1 MAKYVDLP
9 NLKENLTNFLNKK
22 INPIYAKKTEIPSN
36 VSELNNDK
44 SYQTAEEVGKAVTD
58 GVAKIVAGAPE
69 DFDTLKEMS
78 DWISSHE
85 TSAAAMNSAISD
97 NSVAIANHTS
107 NSDIHVTK
115 AEKTKWNKLD
125 SDLKDGT
132 IIVAEA
138 TKATQDAQGNVIDTT
153 YAKKTEV
160 PQETIV
166 DDALSSTSVN
176 PVQNKTVKAEFDKLN
191 SNLDGL
197 GYGENGAKNLFEDEI
212 KWMENITIT
221 RGTKS
226 VSDGKITL
234 TATSDDCYTDHY
246 GNDWKNNGI
255 KTIPCKPNTT
265 YTFSWEYEGDSEG
278 NIYIF
283 ENGSTNNMRDTINKA
298 HKLSITTSADAEY
311 LTVRVGVR
319 NSGAS
324 ITYWNF
330 QIEEGDTATPYKPY
344 IPSVKMLAEENSQQ
358 SIEAMDL
365 KMLGWSVPKECPI
378 QNEVNGN
385 QFVQKVGRVALG
397 SLNWTYDSSNGQ
409 FYSDVYST
417 LPSANEWNKNVYS
430 LKYTMSIIT
439 IGLSDKSVGIYGGR
453 IYIKDSSYTDVSAF
467 KQAMQGQYLYYELAT
482 PITKTIDGNE
492 AISQLKNDLSN
503 LKDGTTPVAKAVADE
518 DGNNIKSTYAKKTE
532 LDAKANIADPV
543 FTGSFSQNR
552 KSGSTIGTNS
562 HAEGNNTTASG
573 DNSHAEG
580 NGATAKGYNSHA
592 EGDSYAIGDFSH
604 AEGNASKAEGDK
616 SHAEGTRSWG
626 LGNNS
631 HAEGYQTTASG
642 SSSHSEGSSTN
653 RIDDITTDF
662 SEEISISDII
672 TLRKSNKFSL
682 AHGYGSHVEGINSL
696 ALGRSSHAEGENTIA
711 SDTCSH
717 AEGINTTASG
727 NISHAEGNFTEASGL
742 NSHAEGGGTVAS
754 GMQSHAEGK
763 STTASGD
770 HSHAEGYSTTASGRC
785 SHAEGDITIAAG
797 DYQHVQGKYNV
808 EDTTSAFIIGNG
820 TDTSA
825 RSNAF
830 SVKFNGV
837 VKAASTI
844 TASTTADYAE
854 FFEWLDEN
862 PNNEDR
868 VGYFVTL
875 DGNRIKIASDNDDYI
890 LGIVSGEPFV
900 LGNGDCDTWNGMYL
914 HDEFRRTIY
923 EPAPKV
929 EEVEIKEEREET
941 YIDEETGEEK
951 TRTVEVVVG
960 HEFKEVEGEFDGI
973 RPKLNPEYDNTQQYI
988 SRFDRKEW
996 SPVGMLGVLA
1006 VRHDGTAKVN
1016 GYVTVNKD
1024 GIATA
1029 CDRSIENSYRV
1040 IKANTD
1046 SVVEV
1051 IFK

>member
-1 MAKYVDLP
+1 MAKYIDLP
-9 NLKENLTNFLNKK
+9 NLKENLTNFLNYGHDNFKSSK
-22 INPIYAKKTEIPSN
+22 YSLILWDHGGGPIYGYAKKTEIPSN

-44 SYQTAEEVGKAVTD
+44 RYQTAEEVGQAVTD
-58 GVAKIVAGAPE
+58 GVARIVAGAPE

-138 TKATQDAQGNVIDTT
+138 TKATQDAKGNVINET

-160 PQETIV
+160 PQGTAV
-166 DDALSSTSVN
+166 DDALSSTSTN
-176 PVQNKTVKAEFDKLN
+176 PVQNKVVKAEFDKLN

-197 GYGENGAKNLFEDEI
+197 EFGEVAGGKNIAHDIEYTSQTEAWKHIAIGYAKLIQDIEYTMSFTVTSNGSGKIYIPSSSGFESGNPI
-212 KWMENITIT
+212 ININSGTTRIT
-221 RGTKS
+221 RTAHAIGNDGITKS
-226 VSDGKITL
+226 VFVST
-234 TATSDDCYTDHY
+234 
-246 GNDWKNNGI
+246 
-255 KTIPCKPNTT
+255 
-265 YTFSWEYEGDSEG
+265 YEGNSA
-278 NIYIF
+278 
-283 ENGSTNNMRDTINKA
+283 TI
-298 HKLSITTSADAEY
+298 SITD
-311 LTVRVGVR
+311 
-319 NSGAS
+319 
-324 ITYWNF
+324 F
-330 QIEEGDTATPYKPY
+330 MIEEGTTATPYEPY
-344 IPSVKMLAEENSQQ
+344 IPSVKMLADEVSAQNDSLSVIGKCKNLLNPYGGSTTINGITITKNKDKTYTLNGTATDVVSFEIYTLDISKNIGKTLKLVGCPRGGSHFNYLMTASDNLNVASTLDDFGNGGTKKISQWGATNWWKVYI
-358 SIEAMDL
+358 SIKKDTTVSNL
-365 KMLGWSVPKECPI
+365 VFKPMLVDAEKTP
-378 QNEVNGN
+378 N
-385 QFVQKVGRVALG
+385 A
-397 SLNWTYDSSNGQ
+397 TYDDFTPYCGDN
-409 FYSDVYST
+409 ST
-417 LPSANEWNKNVYS
+417 LTEEV
-430 LKYTMSIIT
+430 
-439 IGLSDKSVGIYGGR
+439 
-453 IYIKDSSYTDVSAF
+453 SS
-467 KQAMQGQYLYYELAT
+467 
-482 PITKTIDGNE
+482 
-492 AISQLKNDLSN
+492 LKNDLSN
-503 LKDGTTPVAKAVADE
+503 LKDGTTPAAKAVADE
-518 DGNNIKSTYAKKTE
+518 DGNNIKSTYAKKTD
-532 LDAKANIADPV
+532 LNTKVNIADPV

-552 KSGSTIGTNS
+552 KADSTIGTNS
-562 HAEGNNTTASG
+562 HAEGEFPVAS
-573 DNSHAEG
+573 
-580 NGATAKGYNSHA
+580 
-592 EGDSYAIGDFSH
+592 
-604 AEGNASKAEGDK
+604 
-616 SHAEGTRSWG
+616 
-626 LGNNS
+626 GNNS
-631 HAEGYQTTASG
+631 HAEGTGTEASG
-642 SSSHSEGSSTN
+642 EGSHAEGAFT
-653 RIDDITTDF
+653 IA
-662 SEEISISDII
+662 
-672 TLRKSNKFSL
+672 SNN
-682 AHGYGSHVEGINSL
+682 GSHAEGTGTEASGEGSHAEGHNAVAS
-696 ALGRSSHAEGENTIA
+696 GESSHAEGTGTEA
-711 SDTCSH
+711 SGEGSH
-717 AEGINTTASG
+717 AEGLITKASG
-727 NISHAEGNFTEASGL
+727 N
-742 NSHAEGGGTVAS
+742 NSHAEGTGTEAS
-754 GMQSHAEGK
+754 NFSSHSA
-763 STTASGD
+763 
-770 HSHAEGYSTTASGRC
+770 
-785 SHAEGDITIAAG
+785 
-797 DYQHVQGKYNV
+797 GKYNASMITGGAPNN
-808 EDTTSAFIIGNG
+808 TTGTAFVVGNG
-820 TDTSA
+820 TSSSS

-830 SVKFNGV
+830 SVQYDGT
-837 VKAASTI
+837 VKAKSTI

-951 TRTVEVVVG
+951 IRIVEVVVG
-960 HEFKEVEGEFDGI
+960 HEFKEVEGEFDGT
-973 RPKLNPEYDNTQQYI
+973 RPKLNPDYDNTQPYV

-1029 CDRSIENSYRV
+1029 CDRNIENSYRV

>member
-1 MAKYVDLP
+1 MAKYIDLP

-44 SYQTAEEVGKAVTD
+44 SYQTAEDVGQAVTD
-58 GVAKIVAGAPE
+58 GVARIVAGAPE

-107 NSDIHVTK
+107 NSDIHITK
-115 AEKTKWNKLD
+115 EEKTKWNKLD

-138 TKATQDAQGNVIDTT
+138 TKATQDAQGNVIDST

-160 PQETIV
+160 PQGTVV
-166 DDALSSTSVN
+166 DDALSSTSIN
-176 PVQNKTVKAEFDKLN
+176 PVQNKVVKAELDKVN
-191 SNLDGL
+191 SNLDTLEYEIYDNSKSQWVIGAYTSTGDTNQWS
-197 GYGENGAKNLFEDEI
+197 GYHRTVN
-212 KWMENITIT
+212 
-221 RGTKS
+221 
-226 VSDGKITL
+226 
-234 TATSDDCYTDHY
+234 YTEV
-246 GNDWKNNGI
+246 
-255 KTIPCKPNTT
+255 TPNTT
-265 YTFSWEYEGDSEG
+265 YTVSNSEEANFSNGICCYDANKTFLSWNLYV
-278 NIYIF
+278 
-283 ENGSTNNMRDTINKA
+283 ENGKTFKTPSNCKYIRFAVESANIPTSV
-298 HKLSITTSADAEY
+298 SIKTFNSEF
-311 LTVRVGVR
+311 LT
-319 NSGAS
+319 
-324 ITYWNF
+324 
-330 QIEEGDTATPYKPY
+330 EEVNAQNESL
-344 IPSVKMLAEENSQQ
+344 IQQ

-365 KMLGWSVPKECPI
+365 KMLGWSVPKECPV

-385 QFVQKVGRVALG
+385 QFVQKVGRYNLWEFSWGFVPKEDAWGAPYYYCYLSGLLPKMPDSHDGVPNMFCQKYKVVSWNAMG
-397 SLNWTYDSSNGQ
+397 SGIDDTICLIYT
-409 FYSDVYST
+409 
-417 LPSANEWNKNVYS
+417 AN
-430 LKYTMSIIT
+430 SI
-439 IGLSDKSVGIYGGR
+439 R
-453 IYIKDSSYTDVSAF
+453 IKDTTYTNLADF

-482 PITKTIDGNE
+482 PITKIIDGNE
-492 AISQLKNDLSN
+492 KSEQIDDSLSSLGKCKNLLNPTLQTTTINGVTCTNNGNGTYTLNGTATGKTIFTLQYNIVLDVGYYVINSLNNIWFTIEMMYEPFTTFCGTFTNNKFYVSSKAENIKSCIIIDNGVKLSNVVFKPMLTNNLSATYDDFVPYTGKGETLTHDVSALKNDLSN

-518 DGNNIKSTYAKKTE
+518 EGNNIKSTYAKKTE

-552 KSGSTIGTNS
+552 PAGSPIGTNS
-562 HAEGNNTTASG
+562 HAEGTDTVASG
-573 DNSHAEG
+573 EGSHTEG
-580 NGATAKGYNSHA
+580 TGTMASG
-592 EGDSYAIGDFSH
+592 EG
-604 AEGNASKAEGDK
+604 
-616 SHAEGTRSWG
+616 SHAEGTGTMASG
-626 LGNNS
+626 EGS
-631 HAEGYQTTASG
+631 HAEGTGTIASG
-642 SSSHSEGSSTN
+642 EG
-653 RIDDITTDF
+653 
-662 SEEISISDII
+662 
-672 TLRKSNKFSL
+672 
-682 AHGYGSHVEGINSL
+682 
-696 ALGRSSHAEGENTIA
+696 SHAEGANTEA
-711 SDTCSH
+711 SNFGSH
-717 AEGINTTASG
+717 AEGLFTIASG
-727 NISHAEGNFTEASGL
+727 EGSHAEGTDTEAS
-742 NSHAEGGGTVAS
+742 NFSSHSA
-754 GMQSHAEGK
+754 
-763 STTASGD
+763 
-770 HSHAEGYSTTASGRC
+770 
-785 SHAEGDITIAAG
+785 
-797 DYQHVQGKYNV
+797 GKYNASMITGGALNN
-808 EDTTSAFIIGNG
+808 TTGTAFVVGNG
-820 TDTSA
+820 TSSSL

-830 SVKFNGV
+830 SVQYDGT
-837 VKAASTI
+837 VKAKSTI

-960 HEFKEVEGEFDGI
+960 HEFKEVEGEFDGT

-1029 CDRSIENSYRV
+1029 CDRNIENSYRV

-1046 SVVEV
+1046 SVVEI
-1051 IFK
+1051 IFR

>member
-1 MAKYVDLP
+1 MAKYIDLP

-44 SYQTAEEVGKAVTD
+44 SYQTAEEVGQAVTD
-58 GVAKIVAGAPE
+58 GVARIVAGAPE

-115 AEKTKWNKLD
+115 EEKTKWNKLD
-125 SDLKDGT
+125 SNLKDGT

-153 YAKKTEV
+153 YAKKAEI
-160 PQETIV
+160 PQGTVV
-166 DDALSSTSVN
+166 DDALSSTSTN
-176 PVQNKTVKAEFDKLN
+176 PVQNKVVKAEFDQVN
-191 SNLDGL
+191 SNLDTLEHSDVAGGKNICKASDKGVINEITL
-197 GYGENGAKNLFEDEI
+197 IKKDVSTIIISGASGSRAISNNFNVKKGVIYTATFFTSSTNVTGFLWDNIKENLAYHFGSSKTFTFTPTEDL
-212 KWMENITIT
+212 TLCFA
-221 RGTKS
+221 
-226 VSDGKITL
+226 VTL
-234 TATSDDCYTDHY
+234 TATVS
-246 GNDWKNNGI
+246 NVEI
-255 KTIPCKPNTT
+255 
-265 YTFSWEYEGDSEG
+265 S
-278 NIYIF
+278 
-283 ENGSTNNMRDTINKA
+283 MQ
-298 HKLSITTSADAEY
+298 
-311 LTVRVGVR
+311 V
-319 NSGAS
+319 
-324 ITYWNF
+324 
-330 QIEEGDTATPYKPY
+330 EEGSKSTSFEPY
-344 IPSVKMLAEENSQQ
+344 IPSVKMLAEENAQQ

-365 KMLGWSVPKECPI
+365 KMLGWSVPKECPV

-385 QFVQKVGRVALG
+385 QFVQKVGRYNLWEFSWGFVPKEDAWGAPYYYCYLSGLLPKMPDSHDGVPNMFCQKYKVVSWNAMG
-397 SLNWTYDSSNGQ
+397 SGIDDTICLIYT
-409 FYSDVYST
+409 
-417 LPSANEWNKNVYS
+417 AN
-430 LKYTMSIIT
+430 SI
-439 IGLSDKSVGIYGGR
+439 R
-453 IYIKDSSYTDVSAF
+453 IKDTTYTNLADF

-482 PITKTIDGNE
+482 PITKIIDGNE
-492 AISQLKNDLSN
+492 KSEQIDDSLTSLGKCKNLLNPTLQTTTQNGVTCTNNGDGTYTFNGTATGKTVFTFQYDITLDIGNYVINSINNLWFSIEMMYEPYTTYGGTFTNKQFYVSSKIQNIKACVTIDSGLKFSNVVFKPMLTTNLNATYDDFVPYTGDGDTLTADVADIKNDLN
-503 LKDGTTPVAKAVADE
+503 T
-518 DGNNIKSTYAKKTE
+518 
-532 LDAKANIADPV
+532 KANIADPV

-552 KSGSTIGTNS
+552 APGSPIGTNS
-562 HAEGNNTTASG
+562 HAEGEYTKASG
-573 DNSHAEG
+573 NTSHAEG
-580 NGATAKGYNSHA
+580 IGTEASGEGSHA
-592 EGDSYAIGDFSH
+592 EGEFTIVS
-604 AEGNASKAEGDK
+604 GNG
-616 SHAEGTRSWG
+616 SHAEGTGTIASG
-626 LGNNS
+626 EGS
-631 HAEGYQTTASG
+631 HAEGYNAEARG
-642 SSSHSEGSSTN
+642 E
-653 RIDDITTDF
+653 
-662 SEEISISDII
+662 
-672 TLRKSNKFSL
+672 
-682 AHGYGSHVEGINSL
+682 
-696 ALGRSSHAEGENTIA
+696 SSHAEGHGTIA
-711 SDTCSH
+711 SGNTSH
-717 AEGINTTASG
+717 AEGTG
-727 NISHAEGNFTEASGL
+727 TEAS
-742 NSHAEGGGTVAS
+742 NFASHAA
-754 GMQSHAEGK
+754 
-763 STTASGD
+763 
-770 HSHAEGYSTTASGRC
+770 
-785 SHAEGDITIAAG
+785 
-797 DYQHVQGKYNV
+797 GKYNASMITGGAPNN
-808 EDTTSAFIIGNG
+808 TTGTAFVIGNG
-820 TDTSA
+820 TSSKA
-825 RSNAF
+825 LSNAF
-830 SVKFNGV
+830 SVQYDGT
-837 VKAASTI
+837 VKAKSTI
-844 TASTTADYAE
+844 TASTTADYSE

-862 PNNEDR
+862 PDNEDR

-960 HEFKEVEGEFDGI
+960 HEFKEVEGEFDGT

-1029 CDRSIENSYRV
+1029 CDRNIENSYRV

>member
-1 MAKYVDLP
+1 MAKYIDLP

-44 SYQTAEEVGKAVTD
+44 NYQTAEEVGQAVTD
-58 GVAKIVAGAPE
+58 SVAKIVAGAPE
-69 DFDTLKEMS
+69 DFDTLKEKS

-115 AEKTKWNKLD
+115 EEKTKWNKLD

-138 TKATQDAQGNVIDTT
+138 TKATQDSQGNVIDTT

-160 PQETIV
+160 PQGTVV

-176 PVQNKTVKAEFDKLN
+176 PVQNKVVKAEFDQVN
-191 SNLDGL
+191 SNLSDLRYVVGGKNLFKNYDHYGSYRVVDETYNGNSVIYSANHWDGAYQSDL
-197 GYGENGAKNLFEDEI
+197 ILKKGKTYAISAYVKGSGKYYIFGSRVDNDATFNIDIAKNLNDE
-212 KWMENITIT
+212 WT
-221 RGTKS
+221 
-226 VSDGKITL
+226 KITKVL
-234 TATSDDCYTDHY
+234 TPGFDV
-246 GNDWKNNGI
+246 NKVR
-255 KTIPCKPNTT
+255 
-265 YTFSWEYEGDSEG
+265 
-278 NIYIF
+278 F
-283 ENGSTNNMRDTINKA
+283 ENDTTDG
-298 HKLSITTSADAEY
+298 LYVSC
-311 LTVRVGVR
+311 
-319 NSGAS
+319 
-324 ITYWNF
+324 F
-330 QIEEGDTATPYKPY
+330 QIEEGTTATEYKPY
-344 IPSVKMLAEENSQQ
+344 IPSVKMLAEENAQQ
-358 SIEAMDL
+358 NDSISSLGKCKNLLNPTLQTTTQHGVTFTNNGDGTYTLNGTTTAKIYLSVGAISTVINNGKTFKLTGCPVGGSTSTYMVSITDTVNPESVATDYGTGAIKTIKKFDNKDVTYIFIIIESGVTL
-365 KMLGWSVPKECPI
+365 NNVVFKPMLTS
-378 QNEVNGN
+378 NLS
-385 QFVQKVGRVALG
+385 A
-397 SLNWTYDSSNGQ
+397 TYDDFVPYTGDGDTLTA
-409 FYSDVYST
+409 DV
-417 LPSANEWNKNVYS
+417 AK
-430 LKYTMSIIT
+430 I
-439 IGLSDKSVGIYGGR
+439 
-453 IYIKDSSYTDVSAF
+453 
-467 KQAMQGQYLYYELAT
+467 
-482 PITKTIDGNE
+482 
-492 AISQLKNDLSN
+492 KNDLSD

-518 DGNNIKSTYAKKTE
+518 DGNNIKSTYATKTG
-532 LDAKANIADPV
+532 LDTKVNIADPV

-552 KSGSTIGTNS
+552 DADSAIGMQS
-562 HAEGNNTTASG
+562 HAEGS
-573 DNSHAEG
+573 
-580 NGATAKGYNSHA
+580 
-592 EGDSYAIGDFSH
+592 
-604 AEGNASKAEGDK
+604 
-616 SHAEGTRSWG
+616 
-626 LGNNS
+626 
-631 HAEGYQTTASG
+631 
-642 SSSHSEGSSTN
+642 
-653 RIDDITTDF
+653 
-662 SEEISISDII
+662 
-672 TLRKSNKFSL
+672 
-682 AHGYGSHVEGINSL
+682 
-696 ALGRSSHAEGENTIA
+696 
-711 SDTCSH
+711 
-717 AEGINTTASG
+717 
-727 NISHAEGNFTEASGL
+727 
-742 NSHAEGGGTVAS
+742 GTVAS
-754 GMQSHAEGK
+754 GMQSHAEGSGTVASGLRSHAEGA
-763 STTASGD
+763 STTASKEM
-770 HSHAEGYSTTASGRC
+770 SHAEGYNTTASDTC
-785 SHAEGDITIAAG
+785 SHAEGNSTTASNNGSHAEGNSTIASNFAS
-797 DYQHVQGKYNV
+797 HASGKLNAAM
-808 EDTTSAFIIGNG
+808 TTGGTFGNTTGTAFVIGNG
-820 TDTSA
+820 TSATA

-830 SVKFNGV
+830 SVQYDGT
-837 VKAASTI
+837 VKAKSTI

-923 EPAPKV
+923 EPAPKI

-951 TRTVEVVVG
+951 IRTVEVVVG
-960 HEFKEVEGEFDGI
+960 HEFKEVEGEFDGT

-1029 CDRSIENSYRV
+1029 CDRNIENSYRV

>member
-1 MAKYVDLP
+1 MAKYIDLP

-44 SYQTAEEVGKAVTD
+44 SYQTAEEVGQAVTD
-58 GVAKIVAGAPE
+58 GVARIVAGAPE

-138 TKATQDAQGNVIDTT
+138 TKATQDAQGNVINET

-160 PQETIV
+160 PQGTVV
-166 DDALSSTSVN
+166 DDALSSTSTN
-176 PVQNKTVKAEFDKLN
+176 PVQNKVVKAEFDHVNSNLTALDNSKLKGYTIVYDVPANTGGWHKIAQITGYFNFDLYTTGNWMNQRKSNAHFHIQNINGIVRIVQLSGLADPTGIKMVRMVRVDNNADTWILEEYSTSSIYTETFNFTIAGDVTITPLDGSVDTTTDFKDSVSLDVSDIPTGTVITTSNIDNALSSTSTNPVQNKVVKAEFDKVN
-191 SNLDGL
+191 SNLSNLQYVAG
-197 GYGENGAKNLFEDEI
+197 GKNLF
-212 KWMENITIT
+212 KN
-221 RGTKS
+221 
-226 VSDGKITL
+226 
-234 TATSDDCYTDHY
+234 YDHY
-246 GNDWKNNGI
+246 GSYRVVDEPYNGNSVI
-255 KTIPCKPNTT
+255 YSANLWDGAYQSDLILKKGKTYAISAYVKG
-265 YTFSWEYEGDSEG
+265 SG
-278 NIYIF
+278 NYYIF
-283 ENGSTNNMRDTINKA
+283 CNRVDNNSLATIISAIPLNDEWTKITQVFTPGFDVNKVRFENDTTGGLYI
-298 HKLSITTSADAEY
+298 SC
-311 LTVRVGVR
+311 
-319 NSGAS
+319 
-324 ITYWNF
+324 F
-330 QIEEGDTATPYKPY
+330 QIEKGTTATEYEPY
-344 IPSVKMLAEENSQQ
+344 IPSVKMLAEEVNQQ
-358 SIEAMDL
+358 
-365 KMLGWSVPKECPI
+365 
-378 QNEVNGN
+378 
-385 QFVQKVGRVALG
+385 
-397 SLNWTYDSSNGQ
+397 
-409 FYSDVYST
+409 
-417 LPSANEWNKNVYS
+417 
-430 LKYTMSIIT
+430 
-439 IGLSDKSVGIYGGR
+439 
-453 IYIKDSSYTDVSAF
+453 
-467 KQAMQGQYLYYELAT
+467 
-482 PITKTIDGNE
+482 
-492 AISQLKNDLSN
+492 KNDLSN

-518 DGNNIKSTYAKKTE
+518 DGNNIKSTYAKVSHKHT
-532 LDAKANIADPV
+532 IADITNLQSTLDGKMNTHNPTG
-543 FTGSFSQNR
+543 TGSFSLNR
-552 KSGSTIGTNS
+552 KYGTDVGVYSFTEGFETEASGGYSHAEGTYTKAIGDYSHTEGSQTKASGDTSHAEGLGAKASGDTS
-562 HAEGNNTTASG
+562 HAEGNYTEASGNYSHAEGYRTTASG
-573 DNSHAEG
+573 DYSH
-580 NGATAKGYNSHA
+580 T
-592 EGDSYAIGDFSH
+592 
-604 AEGNASKAEGDK
+604 
-616 SHAEGTRSWG
+616 
-626 LGNNS
+626 
-631 HAEGYQTTASG
+631 
-642 SSSHSEGSSTN
+642 
-653 RIDDITTDF
+653 
-662 SEEISISDII
+662 
-672 TLRKSNKFSL
+672 
-682 AHGYGSHVEGINSL
+682 
-696 ALGRSSHAEGENTIA
+696 EGENT
-711 SDTCSH
+711 
-717 AEGINTTASG
+717 GASG
-727 NISHAEGNFTEASGL
+727 S
-742 NSHAEGGGTVAS
+742 
-754 GMQSHAEGK
+754 
-763 STTASGD
+763 
-770 HSHAEGYSTTASGRC
+770 HSHAEGYEAKAIGNC
-785 SHAEGDITIAAG
+785 SHAEGYGTEASNCSSHAS
-797 DYQHVQGKYNV
+797 GKYNAQM
-808 EDTTSAFIIGNG
+808 TTEGGISNTEGTAFSIGNG
-820 TDTSA
+820 TSSVL

-830 SVKFNGV
+830 SVQYDGT
-837 VKAASTI
+837 VKAKSTI

-941 YIDEETGEEK
+941 YIDEKTGEEK
-951 TRTVEVVVG
+951 IRTVEVVVG
-960 HEFKEVEGEFDGI
+960 HEFKEVEGEFDGT

-1029 CDRSIENSYRV
+1029 CDRNTENSYRV

-1046 SVVEV
+1046 SVVEI